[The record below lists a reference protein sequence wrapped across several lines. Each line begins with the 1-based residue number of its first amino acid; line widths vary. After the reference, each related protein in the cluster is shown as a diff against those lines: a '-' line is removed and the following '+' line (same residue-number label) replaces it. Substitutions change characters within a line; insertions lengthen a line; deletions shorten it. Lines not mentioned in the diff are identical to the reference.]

1 MPKRN
6 KSEPAS
12 PSEKRRERAA
22 AAVSALLDDIHQDN
36 RMLEGDELI
45 EAVYEIFQIT
55 RPPAPE
61 EEPT

>member
-6 KSEPAS
+6 KSETAA

-36 RMLEGDELI
+36 RLLEGDELV

-55 RPPAPE
+55 RPLPPDT
-61 EEPT
+61 EPT